1 MQDIAPFSYQH
12 TRYSTKAHDIFF
24 FFKLRIKL
32 THIYA
37 GRKKTKPKYL
47 RQKEEKK
54 AFHFTRQFK
63 QG

>member
-12 TRYSTKAHDIFF
+12 TRYSIKAHDISF
-24 FFKLRIKL
+24 FFKNKN
-32 THIYA
+32 
-37 GRKKTKPKYL
+37 KTNHTFMQAERKPKYL